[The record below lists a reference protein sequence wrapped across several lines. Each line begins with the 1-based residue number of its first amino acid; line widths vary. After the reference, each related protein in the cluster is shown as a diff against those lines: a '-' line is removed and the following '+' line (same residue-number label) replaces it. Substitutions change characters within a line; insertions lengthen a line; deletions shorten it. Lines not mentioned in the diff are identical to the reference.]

1 MTLDLQE
8 YLTAR
13 SAAEKKRKIAGE
25 QIIKLMT
32 LGFTQEEAEEKIVES
47 FLR

>member
-13 SAAEKKRKIAGE
+13 SAADKDRKIAE
-25 QIIKLMT
+25 LTNCYLIMC
-32 LGFTQEEAEEKIVES
+32 
-47 FLR
+47 